1 MPEYSQKSKAKLASA
16 DRGLQAVFNVV
27 IQAFDNTIL
36 CGHRPKEEQ
45 DAAFAEGR
53 SRVKWPD
60 GKHNAVPSMAVD
72 AAPYPIDWKNIKRF
86 IYFGGVV
93 MGVAFALGIKLR
105 WGGDWDADTD
115 LDDQSFNDYPHFELK
130 GLSQEKKE

>member
-86 IYFGGVV
+86 IYFGGFV

-130 GLSQEKKE
+130 GLSLEKKE

>member
-1 MPEYSQKSKAKLASA
+1 MAKYSQRSKDRLATA
-16 DRGLQAVFNVV
+16 DRRLQAVFNVV

-36 CGHRPKEEQ
+36 CGHRDKAAQ
-45 DAAFAEGR
+45 DDAYAKSR

-60 GKHNAVPSMAVD
+60 SKHNAMPSKAVD

-86 IYFGGVV
+86 IYFGGFV

-105 WGGDWDADTD
+105 WGGDWHGNTM
-115 LDDQSFNDYPHFELK
+115 LYDQDFNDFPHFEI
-130 GLSQEKKE
+130 KED